1 MFFEANCLLNLN
13 KISILPAIFKQYIPT
28 DCPMINEL
36 QLIAEKSND
45 VLSAVRYIAYQET
58 LLHVQIKS
66 RDQEIILL
74 RKINLIGI
82 FFYQQFGLMTK
93 I

>member
-1 MFFEANCLLNLN
+1 MM
-13 KISILPAIFKQYIPT
+13 Y
-28 DCPMINEL
+28 
-36 QLIAEKSND
+36 

-74 RKINLIGI
+74 RKINLIRI
-82 FFYQQFGLMTK
+82 FFYQQFGLMTE
-93 I
+93 IPTVQSHPDFIFITYI

>member
-36 QLIAEKSND
+36 QLN
-45 VLSAVRYIAYQET
+45 
-58 LLHVQIKS
+58 
-66 RDQEIILL
+66 
-74 RKINLIGI
+74 
-82 FFYQQFGLMTK
+82 
-93 I
+93 